1 MVKCL
6 CVYMSVTFLLILPSP
21 KVFTPDD
28 PPRPS
33 RPKASLG
40 LVIIMMIMKIGH
52 GFDYFSDADLRG
64 IKESPHVCQYLG
76 GGWGLCLSWEWF
88 IWEWYFDLFVFA
100 RTPPFRFLSGIEIC
114 ESSLNGEDL
123 SMWIEGPISKATTVP
138 PVKGFLNTYGWDR

>member
-1 MVKCL
+1 MNSTWLIEYSSCFVWD
-6 CVYMSVTFLLILPSP
+6 SHLLMMMIMMMIMMIIMMIMM
-21 KVFTPDD
+21 
-28 PPRPS
+28 
-33 RPKASLG
+33 
-40 LVIIMMIMKIGH
+40 IIMMIMKIGH

-64 IKESPHVCQYLG
+64 IKGSPHVCQYLG